1 MVWLKKWFILS
12 LILFCISFI
21 TLNAYLIWKKD
32 SKAEHTVYVH
42 DWKRVQERNI
52 IKTLDTKGILMPQE
66 EYKVYFDDKEKEFL
80 RFLVKEGDEVTVGT
94 PLIEYA
100 TPELDQVRDTLE
112 SDISQAEGELSS
124 IDEYIAKLLDYQASI
139 SSSDSSYAYEYDSVF
154 TFEDDL
160 SFTEDI
166 TDREDTSNDVIISQ
180 IEQEIYKQ
188 ELEKSKLEDKIF
200 NYETQISL
208 INEKSDSAMIISE
221 GDGIVK
227 EVDNQLGNP
236 VVTIAST
243 SLSIKGT
250 LTEEQLKKV
259 EVDMPFNATVSGDK
273 AKLEGT
279 IFDIGSFP
287 ENEPEIDKKN
297 VYPYEA
303 ILSEQAE
310 ALPIGTTAD
319 VKVTLDQALKVPAVP
334 RNAIVKQDKKTFLYF
349 LDKNGL
355 VNRKEVTTGLRSGDL
370 QEIKEGT
377 EIGQVVMTSDQSHNK
392 SRFATTMQP
401 AYLKKDAFKD
411 LSSKEMRESFLIGV
425 AER

>member
-1 MVWLKKWFILS
+1 M
-12 LILFCISFI
+12 
-21 TLNAYLIWKKD
+21 IWKKD

-52 IKTLDTKGILMPQE
+52 INTLDTKGLLMPQE
-66 EYKVYFDDKEKEFL
+66 EYKVYFDDKDKEFL
-80 RFLVKEGDEVTVGT
+80 RFLVKEGDEVTAGT

-112 SDISQAEGELSS
+112 SDIRQAEGELSS
-124 IDEYIAKLLDYQASI
+124 IGEYIAKLVDYQASI
-139 SSSDSSYAYEYDSVF
+139 SSSDSSYAYEYDSMF
-154 TFEDDL
+154 TFEDDF
-160 SFTEDI
+160 SFSEDI
-166 TDREDTSNDVIISQ
+166 TDTEDTSTSNDVIISQ

-221 GDGIVK
+221 SDGIVK
-227 EVDNQLGNP
+227 DVNDQLGNP

-259 EVDMPFNATVSGDK
+259 KVDMSFNATISGDK

-303 ILSEQAE
+303 ILSEQEE

-334 RNAIVKQDKKTFLYF
+334 SKAIVKQQHGEKAFLYF

-355 VNRKEVTTGLRSGDL
+355 VHRKEVTTGLRSGDL

-377 EIGQVVMTSDQSHNK
+377 DIGQVVMTTDQSHNK
-392 SRFATTMQP
+392 SKFATTMHP
-401 AYLKKDAFKD
+401 THLKKDAFKD
-411 LSSKEMRESFLIGV
+411 LSSKEKWEAFLIGV

>member
-1 MVWLKKWFILS
+1 MKKWFIFS
-12 LILFCISFI
+12 LIFFCISFI

-32 SKAEHTVYVH
+32 SKAERTVYVH
-42 DWKRVQERNI
+42 DWKSVQERNI

-66 EYKVYFDDKEKEFL
+66 EYNVYFDDKDKEFL
-80 RFLVKEGDEVTVGT
+80 RFLVKEGDEVTAGT

-154 TFEDDL
+154 TFEDDF
-160 SFTEDI
+160 SFPEDMAD
-166 TDREDTSNDVIISQ
+166 TEDTSNDVIISQ

-200 NYETQISL
+200 NYETQINL

-221 GDGIVK
+221 GEGIVK
-227 EVDNQLGNP
+227 EINDQLGNP

-259 EVDMPFNATVSGDK
+259 KVDMPFNATVSGDK

-287 ENEPEIDKKN
+287 KNEPEIGKKN

-310 ALPIGTTAD
+310 TLPIGTTAD

-334 RNAIVKQDKKTFLYF
+334 QNAIVMQDKKTFLYF

-355 VNRKEVTTGLRSGDL
+355 VNRKEITTGLRSGDL
-370 QEIKEGT
+370 QEIKDGT
-377 EIGQVVMTSDQSHNK
+377 EIGQVVMTKDQSHHK
-392 SRFATTMQP
+392 SKFVTTMQP
-401 AYLKKDAFKD
+401 THVKKNTFKN
-411 LSSKEMRESFLIGV
+411 LSSKEKWESFLIGV

>member
-1 MVWLKKWFILS
+1 MKKWFIFS
-12 LILFCISFI
+12 LIFFCICFI

-66 EYKVYFDDKEKEFL
+66 EYKVYFDDKDKEFL
-80 RFLVKEGDEVTVGT
+80 RFLVKEGDEVTAGT

-124 IDEYIAKLLDYQASI
+124 IDEYIAKLSDYQASI

-154 TFEDDL
+154 AFEDDFNF
-160 SFTEDI
+160 SEDI
-166 TDREDTSNDVIISQ
+166 TDTEDTSTSNDVIISQ

-227 EVDNQLGNP
+227 DVNDQLGNP

-259 EVDMPFNATVSGDK
+259 KVDMSFNATVSGEK

-297 VYPYEA
+297 VYPFEA

-377 EIGQVVMTSDQSHNK
+377 EIGQVVMTTDQSHNK
-392 SRFATTMQP
+392 SKFATTMQP
-401 AYLKKDAFKD
+401 TYLKKNAFKD
-411 LSSKEMRESFLIGV
+411 LSSKEKWESFLIGV